1 VVKSLAEG
9 ALAGYPVVDM
19 KAVLYDG
26 SFHDVDSSGISFEI
40 AGSFAAR
47 RGFAEAQPRLLEPV
61 MKLTITVPDAF
72 NGDVMGDL
80 NGKRGRIMGMIPEDG
95 ETVIEAEVPQ
105 SETLRYATDLR
116 SLTQGRGSYA
126 IEFSHYEEVP
136 QHIAQRVMA
145 EAKKS

>member
-1 VVKSLAEG
+1 
-9 ALAGYPVVDM
+9 
-19 KAVLYDG
+19 
-26 SFHDVDSSGISFEI
+26 
-40 AGSFAAR
+40 
-47 RGFAEAQPRLLEPV
+47 
-61 MKLTITVPDAF
+61 
-72 NGDVMGDL
+72 
-80 NGKRGRIMGMIPEDG
+80 MGMIPEDG